1 MVPISYYL
9 ILSGLLFAIGTAG
22 VFLRRNVITLLLS
35 VEVMLNA
42 VNLTFVAF
50 GRQFGTVDGQIITF
64 FVMTVAA
71 AEAAVGLASS
81 SLSSAIGNRSVPR
94 RSRTSSG
101 DAVLALIPLLP
112 FLGFLVNASARP
124 PPAQG
129 ASPAGW
135 PAP

>member
-1 MVPISYYL
+1 MVPVTHYL
-9 ILSGLLFAIGTAG
+9 VLSAILFAIGTAG

-71 AEAAVGLASS
+71 AEAAVGLAIVIA
-81 SLSSAIGNRSVPR
+81 LFRKVRSTDVDIAR
-94 RSRTSSG
+94 
-101 DAVLALIPLLP
+101 LL
-112 FLGFLVNASARP
+112 R
-124 PPAQG
+124 
-129 ASPAGW
+129 W
-135 PAP
+135 